1 MWELFKE
8 IVSKLDSVHLFMLI
22 PLVAL
27 AYLVIVLIKM
37 IEKKDSQFHESF
49 SEKEK
54 QMLAF
59 AEKTFEHTVTITR
72 MIDVLNVLVGKLK

>member
-1 MWELFKE
+1 IL
-8 IVSKLDSVHLFMLI
+8 V

-27 AYLVIVLIKM
+27 TYLVFVLIKM

-49 SEKEK
+49 MEKEK

-59 AEKTFEHTVTITR
+59 AEKTFEHTLTITR
-72 MIDVLNVLVGKLK
+72 MVDVLNVLVGKLK